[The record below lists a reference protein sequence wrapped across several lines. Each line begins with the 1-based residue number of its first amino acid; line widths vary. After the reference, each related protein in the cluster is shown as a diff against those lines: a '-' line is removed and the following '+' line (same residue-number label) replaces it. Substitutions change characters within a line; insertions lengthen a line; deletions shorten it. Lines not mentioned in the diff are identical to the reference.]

1 MSRSFGESYR
11 VGSTSGVH
19 AITVFCSWDYKVTQK
34 WASRLQH
41 DNIRTQ
47 LKVGCPGALGPLSP
61 TPCPGNTSQ
70 GLLRWERV
78 RAALGPSPRSPRV
91 LRPLRA
97 EACRVPAGTCPS
109 PRNSPGVH
117 ERTLPKAS
125 GLEGGWP
132 GPRGRFSACL
142 GFPAAGFGSGQLTAL
157 TRLMGTQGVP
167 WGSGSARVRLSTGRT
182 AQEAGLGRVRGSGWG
197 RPQPA
202 APSWGLLVPG
212 GAPEQ
217 GERRAVAPGVGGRRP
232 PVLPEPP
239 CVSVCLRGSVP
250 RVTGPLPPP
259 GAAGRG
265 AAEAAPPE
273 GVRTAATGGR
283 AGARLAA
290 VFGDHAGVRPGRLH
304 LLRARDPGAGRA
316 WGSPRR
322 LRPWGQ
328 MPASLDWAPCG
339 PAASAR
345 ALPGGHF
352 PHEPCSHSCSVS
364 TLSLFFCPFVFSSS
378 FGFSFLP
385 PHLCSIRRS
394 PPPTPL
400 PVRFEHGAWGG
411 GWRAC
416 HFHPL
421 LPPREPLLRLG
432 PISGPAS
439 VLGALTSGPPPA
451 VAEPRVC

>member
-1 MSRSFGESYR
+1 MVGFGHREHPICLLPASAPSAPSHPLPASASPSMSHSFGESYR

-19 AITVFCSWDYKVTQK
+19 AVTVFCSWDYKVTQK

-47 LKVGCPGALGPLSP
+47 LKVSCPGALGPLSP

-70 GLLRWERV
+70 GLLQWERV

-91 LRPLRA
+91 LRPPRA
-97 EACRVPAGTCPS
+97 EACGAPAGTCPS

-142 GFPAAGFGSGQLTAL
+142 GFPAAGFGSGLFTAL
-157 TRLMGTQGVP
+157 TRLMGPQGVP
-167 WGSGSARVRLSTGRT
+167 WGSRSARVRLSTGRT
-182 AQEAGLGRVRGSGWG
+182 AQEAGLGRVHGSGWG

-202 APSWGLLVPG
+202 APSCGLLVPG

-217 GERRAVAPGVGGRRP
+217 GERQAVAPGVGGRRP

-239 CVSVCLRGSVP
+239 CVSAPRVSWGVARVSACLRGSVP

-265 AAEAAPPE
+265 TAVAAPPE

-304 LLRARDPGAGRA
+304 LLRAHDPGAGRA
-316 WGSPRR
+316 WGVPAEAPAVGSNACFVRLGPLGPRR
-322 LRPWGQ
+322 LRP
-328 MPASLDWAPCG
+328 G
-339 PAASAR
+339 PPWRPLPSR
-345 ALPGGHF
+345 AL
-352 PHEPCSHSCSVS
+352 
-364 TLSLFFCPFVFSSS
+364 
-378 FGFSFLP
+378 FSFLFCLNTLP
-385 PHLCSIRRS
+385 IFLSFCFLVFFWFLFSS
-394 PPPTPL
+394 PTP
-400 PVRFEHGAWGG
+400 V
-411 GWRAC
+411 
-416 HFHPL
+416 FHP
-421 LPPREPLLRLG
+421 PSSPSHAP
-432 PISGPAS
+432 SC
-439 VLGALTSGPPPA
+439 A
-451 VAEPRVC
+451 V